1 MKKFIVL
8 FLVLILCNC
17 RKKDT
22 VEPSVKGDDVYLYQL
37 VTLDVTGVEL
47 TKSEYKATFGKST
60 IDIIKTDANTL
71 GFVVSPDADLGNTT
85 MVISELNIT
94 RHYNVLKPVMTQSA
108 DETIGRFI
116 ALGDSFWEK
125 QPDIGPDNVY
135 NQFKNYYANHATAE
149 EKEGMAM
156 FYSVNKQAIDQLI
169 LFDPENENVSG
180 GRLGINETLT
190 IGKFSITLF
199 DAGRVVLLA
208 GAATLLGVGPA
219 LVVAVVLFPTIYKKA
234 ADYLLQLQDLPMK
247 TIDMII
253 EKLSEVNLRVASNR
267 ISLTDNVASAFSFR
281 LLGRSLTSGDSN
293 TSNQTVSGF
302 FNSLNKI
309 NDFINKTNT
318 AIEWINNNVPLAK
331 FSKFG
336 PLNLHTNPP
345 MVNTDITAD
354 MMPDIKFS
362 ITDPNLQLVEASLQN
377 SGQLRLQVK
386 ILNESVTK
394 PYTSVL
400 DYAYDD
406 GYNNFSGQFSI
417 EVNDEKEENDEEYPI
432 MGSWTLTGVYKG
444 GSFFPKGEVV
454 PGAGDIF
461 ESGSMT
467 ISKNSI
473 QINIKFGNICVWA
486 DPCGDTPHGERF
498 ATYSISYSG
507 SSSEI
512 TSYSGNYE
520 VSSQFATSIR
530 EESYYVKESDT
541 TVEIPNGTITIRLIN
556 KDKIRVQ
563 MSLLLSSPASWG
575 VYEGVF
581 ER

>member
-1 MKKFIVL
+1 MIKHP
-8 FLVLILCNC
+8 LIIL
-17 RKKDT
+17 
-22 VEPSVKGDDVYLYQL
+22 G
-37 VTLDVTGVEL
+37 GL
-47 TKSEYKATFGKST
+47 T
-60 IDIIKTDANTL
+60 
-71 GFVVSPDADLGNTT
+71 
-85 MVISELNIT
+85 
-94 RHYNVLKPVMTQSA
+94 
-108 DETIGRFI
+108 
-116 ALGDSFWEK
+116 
-125 QPDIGPDNVY
+125 
-135 NQFKNYYANHATAE
+135 
-149 EKEGMAM
+149 
-156 FYSVNKQAIDQLI
+156 
-169 LFDPENENVSG
+169 
-180 GRLGINETLT
+180 
-190 IGKFSITLF
+190 
-199 DAGRVVLLA
+199 LA
-208 GAATLLGVGPA
+208 GALYYNAYEQFAIIWELKLK
-219 LVVAVVLFPTIYKKA
+219 TIY
-234 ADYLLQLQDLPMK
+234 
-247 TIDMII
+247 IDI
-253 EKLSEVNLRVASNR
+253 KDWVGANLRTASNG
-267 ISLTDNVASAFSFR
+267 IPLTDNVAATFPLR
-281 LLGRSLTSGDSN
+281 LRERQLISSDAN
-293 TSNQTVSGF
+293 TSNETVSGF

-309 NDFINKTNT
+309 NDIITKTNT
-318 AIEWINNNVPLAK
+318 AIDWVNANVPFVDYSRFELLTL
-331 FSKFG
+331 
-336 PLNLHTNPP
+336 PTNPP
-345 MVNTDITAD
+345 MVNTDVTAE
-354 MMPDIKFS
+354 MMQNIKFS
-362 ITDPNLQLVEASLQN
+362 VTDPNLQLVEASLQN
-377 SGQLRLQVK
+377 SGQLKLQVK

-498 ATYSISYSG
+498 VTYSISYSG